1 MGEDDSKPEV
11 NEKLY
16 DFPAGIFFVFFPLL
30 CFLLGCLVLSTLP
43 MLLGAYNYLMGA
55 PSQIDL
61 AALAVLGSDLT
72 RLVILISTIIGIMI
86 GSLLSTIVTKKFD
99 IVRREGEAEFGRG
112 LYMVSFA
119 WWTLVVIPVSFV
131 NLLDMLIHG
140 ITSRFVTD
148 LGYFLMAGYFLGYA
162 ILVMI
167 KYVRLVLYAGSSD
180 ARVKMTVIHRG
191 SGRVKLIH
199 KMTLEVVH
207 DGPDP

>member
-30 CFLLGCLVLSTLP
+30 CILLGCLFLSTLP
-43 MLLGAYNYLMGA
+43 WLLGAYNYLMGA
-55 PSQIDL
+55 SSPIDL

-86 GSLLSTIVTKKFD
+86 GSLLSTIITKKFD

-112 LYMVSFA
+112 LYMVSFF
-119 WWTLVVIPVSFV
+119 WFTLVMLPVSIV
-131 NLLDMLIHG
+131 SSLDMALQEF
-140 ITSRFVTD
+140 TSRFVTD
-148 LGYFLMAGYFLGYA
+148 LGYFLIAGYFLGYA

-167 KYVRLVLYAGSSD
+167 KYVRLVLYAGSID
-180 ARVKMTVIHRG
+180 GRVIMTILHRG
-191 SGRVKLIH
+191 SGRVKVVQR
-199 KMTLEVVH
+199 MTLEVVH